1 MSPVFLWNGLLPTKT
16 NEALFFIK
24 QIFLFFYLYLQ
35 IVFIFAFKWGLILLT
50 GRMYMTHPA
59 FFCFLQAKRIKVAIL
74 QRW

>member
-16 NEALFFIK
+16 NEALFYKTNIFI
-24 QIFLFFYLYLQ
+24 LCFYVQ